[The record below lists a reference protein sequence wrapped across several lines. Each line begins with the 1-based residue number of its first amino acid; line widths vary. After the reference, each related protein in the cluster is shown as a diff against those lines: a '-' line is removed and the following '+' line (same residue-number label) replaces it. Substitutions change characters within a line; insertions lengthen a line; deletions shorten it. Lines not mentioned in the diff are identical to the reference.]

1 AKEYPLVVVTGI
13 RIYSFFHSAWTNT
26 PAQRKM
32 YPDPFV
38 MIHPNDARKY
48 GITDGEWVTVE
59 SRVGHMISKAY
70 VTREIKEGVV
80 GVPRPGWRDECK
92 ELGLPG
98 YGWDKANGNVLIPS
112 TPAEPG
118 YGATPMR
125 SSLVKIYPG
134 RGDL

>member
-1 AKEYPLVVVTGI
+1 MPIARYCPI
-13 RIYSFFHSAWTNT
+13 RL
-26 PAQRKM
+26 
-32 YPDPFV
+32 
-38 MIHPNDARKY
+38 
-48 GITDGEWVTVE
+48 GEF
-59 SRVGHMISKAY
+59 
-70 VTREIKEGVV
+70 EG
-80 GVPRPGWRDECK
+80 E